1 MLIVSAAFVFGTPA
15 IMLMRFGR
23 KMLMLIELR
32 VPRCLLTLHR
42 KFVPPMLMLIAML
55 MLVVRLTTLL
65 LELKNDGSGVHSNEL
80 IAPILTNLNQI
91 LLLLLWHGFMTGAV
105 LRCTR
110 IPCHILI
117 MQDCAT
123 TC

>member
-1 MLIVSAAFVFGTPA
+1 MLIVSAAFVFGTRP
-15 IMLMRFGR
+15 IVLMRFGR

-32 VPRCLLTLHR
+32 VPRCLLTLQR
-42 KFVPPMLMLIAML
+42 KFVPPMLLLIAML

-80 IAPILTNLNQI
+80 IAPILTNLNLI
-91 LLLLLWHGFMTGAV
+91 LLLLWHGFMTGAI
-105 LRCTR
+105 LRCIR